1 MSYLEFL
8 NRLLRGE
15 LTYKE
20 KRSEERRMKMA
31 GFPFI
36 KTIDEF
42 DFVFQRSITRKQ
54 VNQLL
59 DMQWIEKCYNLILG
73 LQSARATC
81 QWLLDMS
88 CQKGVQGELR
98 KHG

>member
-1 MSYLEFL
+1 MNKAEETRGYMKSLNLSWSRDNLDQALQEANITDMSYLEFL

-20 KRSEERRMKMA
+20 KRAEERRMKMA

-59 DMQWIEKCYNLILG
+59 DVN
-73 LQSARATC
+73 
-81 QWLLDMS
+81 
-88 CQKGVQGELR
+88 VN
-98 KHG
+98 

>member
-1 MSYLEFL
+1 
-8 NRLLRGE
+8 
-15 LTYKE
+15 
-20 KRSEERRMKMA
+20 MKMA

-59 DMQWIEKCYNLILG
+59 DMQWIEKCYNLIFWALPG
-73 LQSARATC
+73 SARATC
-81 QWLLDMS
+81 QWLLDMRQS
-88 CQKGVQGELR
+88 ERGTG
-98 KHG
+98 

>member
-1 MSYLEFL
+1 
-8 NRLLRGE
+8 
-15 LTYKE
+15 
-20 KRSEERRMKMA
+20 MA

-59 DMQWIEKCYNLILG
+59 DVN
-73 LQSARATC
+73 
-81 QWLLDMS
+81 
-88 CQKGVQGELR
+88 VN
-98 KHG
+98 